1 MTAKTN
7 AKPFFEKNHPTS
19 YVTVDGNLIESSMET
34 VWLKCRGKQA
44 AFYAKPPEDDVDE
57 FLSTGP
63 PEVRMHR
70 NVATLFGSSPDDLR
84 SASSF
89 IVDTTA
95 GPEQIHRC
103 RSAAIHIKQGTGTRE
118 TIEKLLRDSDYLI
131 HDMEEVLKT
140 NKGVIHLDVVELEP
154 EDFATLQITDETTI
168 EFLGREEYEERKRTS
183 TKPGTQKQ
191 GSVEEMDVD
200 IDISPEKPTVSFE
213 DDIAGLEEVKQTAR
227 MLLALF
233 DPETKQ
239 EVERRYGSKF
249 ASKGGSMLLYG
260 PPGCGKTIVA
270 EGIAYEAANNTN
282 IEEQYGDVKFLPVK
296 GGDILSRYPGEAERR
311 VEAVFQR
318 AHEIAQNGFAVLFFD
333 EIETLIPDRGDD
345 DLQRHERSLTNAFLQ
360 EMDTDEMEDNLF
372 VIGAT
377 NMPFTI
383 DPAASRRFPVQEF
396 IPQPDT
402 EVMAEVWETELSEFE
417 EESDL
422 EVDIDYKRLGS
433 ASEGYTP
440 AEIADRVL
448 GTDLQRELIQS
459 VITPGNPIKPDTEYL
474 LERLENDEP
483 KTIRQFI
490 TSVRS
495 EADELEGYPEMRR
508 YVEDQAERLGISVS
522 GGSMGLFEEFT
533 NQPSDADTGSDQK
546 E

>member
-1 MTAKTN
+1 MTGKTN
-7 AKPFFEKNHPTS
+7 ANPFFETNHPTS
-19 YVTVDGNLIESSMET
+19 YVTVDGTLIDSAMDV
-34 VWLKCRGKQA
+34 VWLKCGGKQA

-70 NVATLFGSSPDDLR
+70 NVAMLFGSSPDDLR
-84 SASSF
+84 NASSF
-89 IVDTTA
+89 IIDTTA
-95 GPEQIHRC
+95 GPEQIHSC
-103 RSAAIHIKQGTGTRE
+103 RSVSIHISQGTGTRE
-118 TIEKLLRDSDYLI
+118 TIKKLLRDSEYLI

-140 NKGVIHLDVVELEP
+140 NKGIIHLDVVELEP
-154 EDFATLQITDETTI
+154 ADFTTLRITDETNI
-168 EFLGREEYEERKRTS
+168 EFLCREEYEERKRSANTD
-183 TKPGTQKQ
+183 GAHGQ
-191 GSVEEMDVD
+191 GQPEEMDVD
-200 IDISPEKPTVSFE
+200 IDISPEKPTVSLEE
-213 DDIAGLEEVKQTAR
+213 DVAGLEDVKQTAR

-233 DPETKQ
+233 DPQIKQ

-282 IEEQYGDVKFLPVK
+282 ITDQYGDVRFLPVN

-377 NMPFTI
+377 NMPFSI

-396 IPQPDT
+396 IPQPDSEVMT
-402 EVMAEVWETELSEFE
+402 EVWRTELSSVEQ
-417 EESDL
+417 ESDL
-422 EVDIDYKRLGS
+422 EIDINYTRLGG

-440 AEIADRVL
+440 AEITDRVL
-448 GTDLQRELIQS
+448 GTELQRELIQS
-459 VITPGNPIKPDTEYL
+459 VVTSGEPIEPDTEYL
-474 LERLENDEP
+474 LERLNGNEA
-483 KTIRQFI
+483 KTIKQFI

-495 EADELEGYPEMRR
+495 EVDALEGYPEMQR
-508 YVEDQAERLGISVS
+508 YVENQAERLGMSIGDSSVE
-522 GGSMGLFEEFT
+522 LFEGLT
-533 NQPSDADTGSDQK
+533 NQSTDSDKMSNEPG
-546 E
+546 